1 MKQFIEIAGAASIG
15 FVLATLYLR
24 HERTSVGTQ
33 VESAPSPSMTAEHLP
48 SAPPISS
55 GVIASHQKSAD
66 ATQRS
71 TKPSAAAALT
81 TPSTQADD
89 LSRLVEIRELDE
101 YFGGVSNISPLNAE
115 QKKAL
120 LESKLRHKKQFD
132 LTLNDSGA
140 TRNSLSTSEREHAQI
155 TTARALRDFHDDF
168 LIDAKALLT
177 EQQYTALADFEATE
191 LKRRIIELEVQINS
205 K

>member
-15 FVLATLYLR
+15 FVLATLYLQ

-33 VESAPSPSMTAEHLP
+33 VESVPSPTMAAEHVP
-48 SAPPISS
+48 SVPPLSS
-55 GVIASHQKSAD
+55 GVIASHQKSAA

-71 TKPSAAAALT
+71 KRPGANVAPTA
-81 TPSTQADD
+81 PSTQADD
-89 LSRLVEIRELDE
+89 LSRLIEVRELDE
-101 YFGGVSNISPLNAE
+101 YFGGVANISPLNAE

-120 LESKLRHKKQFD
+120 LESKLRHKRQFD

-140 TRNSLSTSEREHAQI
+140 TRNSLSTSEREHAQV
-155 TTARALRDFHDDF
+155 TTTRALRDFHNDF